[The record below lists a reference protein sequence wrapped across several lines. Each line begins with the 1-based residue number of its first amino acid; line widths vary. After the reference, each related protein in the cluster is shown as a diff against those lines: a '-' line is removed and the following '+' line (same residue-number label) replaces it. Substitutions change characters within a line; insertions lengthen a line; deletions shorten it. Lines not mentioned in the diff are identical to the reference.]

1 MAERR
6 GSDESEALKSAVLT
20 IPNLLSTVR
29 ILLIPVFLWAMIN
42 KKPREA
48 LLFFFIAGLT
58 DLLDGFTA
66 RIWHQRSKIGT
77 ILDPAGDK
85 LLMTASYIVLTLPSL
100 AFPNHI
106 PLWLT
111 ATVFFRDLL
120 IVTGALI
127 AFLTWKQ
134 KIFIPS
140 LLGKISTG
148 CQVGLVFLVL
158 LLNYFRATHGLV
170 FWACLIT
177 LFWTVASGTR
187 YFVFGLAVLRQ
198 HRR

>member
-1 MAERR
+1 MAGGT
-6 GSDESEALKSAVLT
+6 GSDESKALKST
-20 IPNLLSTVR
+20 IVTVPNLLSFFR
-29 ILLIPVFLWAMIN
+29 ILLVPVFLWAMIN
-42 KKPREA
+42 KKPGEA
-48 LLFFFIAGLT
+48 VLIFFIAGLT

-85 LLMTASYIVLTLPSL
+85 LLMTASYIVLTLPSV
-100 AFPNHI
+100 ASPNHI

-111 ATVFFRDLL
+111 ATVFLRDLL
-120 IVTGALI
+120 IVSGALT
-127 AFLTWKQ
+127 AFLSWRQ

-158 LLNYFRATHGLV
+158 LLNYFQATHGLV
-170 FWACLIT
+170 FWAYLIT
-177 LFWTVASGTR
+177 LLLTIASGTH
-187 YFVFGLAVLRQ
+187 YFVYGLAILRQ